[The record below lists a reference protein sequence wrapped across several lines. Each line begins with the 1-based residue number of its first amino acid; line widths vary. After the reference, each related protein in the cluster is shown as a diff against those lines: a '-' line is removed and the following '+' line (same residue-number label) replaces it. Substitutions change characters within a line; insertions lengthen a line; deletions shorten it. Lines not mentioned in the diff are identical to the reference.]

1 MKSIEELQADL
12 KQLYAELEERKQL
25 EETAVSVSQAISFDD
40 ISSKA
45 ERVKIEN
52 HPMSERDSHEQAMYL
67 LLLLSVAALD
77 DTAYENSISFVCR
90 IAHGMNYNGS
100 IQELFIQAQQMNFTR
115 IDEITRLF
123 LNDDIRLLLLME
135 CLIIVQCFKKA
146 YTKATEYVADLCIL
160 MKLEKEQI
168 CITSNIARA
177 VLMLDVTEY
186 NCNIQNRYNVFDCY
200 LQQLEKNGNLAISV
214 YTFSSRKIVAF
225 SYSSF
230 ERMKFSKNEK
240 GKYIYKFDM
249 NNRYYHQSSNVTI
262 FILKKEHECIF
273 FRKQIN
279 TKSLRNGIPIAVSSN
294 APNLS
299 YALGIRRF
307 NEAGGCIK

>member
-25 EETAVSVSQAISFDD
+25 EETAVSQALSFDE

-52 HPMSERDSHEQAMYL
+52 HPMSVRDSHEQSMYL
-67 LLLLSVAALD
+67 LLLLSVVVLD
-77 DTAYENSISFVCR
+77 DTAYDKSISFLYR
-90 IAHGMNYNGS
+90 IAHGMNYNGNV
-100 IQELFIQAQQMNFTR
+100 QELFLQAQQMNFTR

-123 LNDDIRLLLLME
+123 LNNDIRLLLLME
-135 CLIIVQCFKKA
+135 CMMLVQSFKKEH
-146 YTKATEYVADLCIL
+146 KKSMDYVANLCVL

-168 CITSNIARA
+168 SIISNIARA
-177 VLMLDVTEY
+177 VLMLDVTEF
-186 NCNIQNRYNVFDCY
+186 NCKIQNHYNVFDCY

-249 NNRYYHQSSNVTI
+249 NNRYYHQSSDVTL
-262 FILKKEHECIF
+262 FILKKEHECIY
-273 FRKQIN
+273 FRKQIS
-279 TKSLRNGIPIAVSSN
+279 TKSLKNGIPIAVSSN
-294 APNLS
+294 APNLA
-299 YALGIRRF
+299 YALGIRKY